1 MAVVMEVPWS
11 RATGELGSNSP
22 AALELTKGKK
32 ASSSSPSQQQQ
43 HVSWGADAQKV
54 VQLMMGQ
61 LRSSPSAGEQ
71 RQQGEDDDSDD
82 DVTTLDL
89 LGCNNININISKA
102 VAPSSSH
109 QREEF
114 KGHNHH
120 HNSNSAEFLELDPDQ
135 PLPPGWEKCLD
146 LKVTNIPSPNLPRD
160 FTPECTLGMSCIES
174 LNLFRRGGGGDD
186 NGLGWCGCL
195 VIWFGLV
202 VGLFHDCVS
211 VVSLRFAENWEAKL
225 CLTSLCEVKKS
236 CTFE

>member
-1 MAVVMEVPWS
+1 MVIYSWRHLGDHHNFGMAVVMEVPWS

-32 ASSSSPSQQQQ
+32 ASSSSSSQQQQ
-43 HVSWGADAQKV
+43 HASWGADAQKV

-61 LRSSPSAGEQ
+61 LRSSPSSGEQ
-71 RQQGEDDDSDD
+71 RQEDDDDDDD

-89 LGCNNININISKA
+89 LGCNNINININNISKA

-114 KGHNHH
+114 KGHSH

-146 LKVTNIPSPNLPRD
+146 LKVTNNPSPNLQETSPRSRKWKVMH
-160 FTPECTLGMSCIES
+160 TR
-174 LNLFRRGGGGDD
+174 N
-186 NGLGWCGCL
+186 
-195 VIWFGLV
+195 V
-202 VGLFHDCVS
+202 VH
-211 VVSLRFAENWEAKL
+211 
-225 CLTSLCEVKKS
+225 
-236 CTFE
+236 